1 MTRIP
6 VNSAL
11 NVALLPARLALR
23 LARLATGGGD
33 EPETPAPAPARP
45 APARRPAP
53 RPRPRPKPRPK
64 DLDDVAI
71 ARKVESVIFRNRQVA
86 KGKINVNVAD
96 GVVWLRGEVKTPA
109 LVNRLEEQASAIP
122 EVTRV
127 ENLLHLPKTPAPT
140 RTDTPAPQRRTRR
153 SKPTPEDRKV
163 TPANVSEE
171 APAPPVAEPSPRE
184 MAAAGEGRRP
194 APLGS
199 QDESEEK
206 PGD

>member
-1 MTRIP
+1 MIRST
-6 VNSAL
+6 VSSAL
-11 NVALLPARLALR
+11 GVALLPARLALR
-23 LARLATGGGD
+23 LARHATGGG
-33 EPETPAPAPARP
+33 EQPEAPASAPPSPPPAPPRRPPARP
-45 APARRPAP
+45 
-53 RPRPRPKPRPK
+53 KPPPK

-71 ARKVESVIFRNRQVA
+71 ARKVESVIFRDRQVA
-86 KGKINVNVAD
+86 KGKVNVNVAD

-109 LVNRLEEQASAIP
+109 LVNRLGQQASDVP

-140 RTDTPAPQRRTRR
+140 RTDTPAPQRKTRR
-153 SKPTPEDRKV
+153 SKPSPGERRV

-171 APAPPVAEPSPRE
+171 APAPTVAEPSPKE

-199 QDESEEK
+199 HEPEETA
-206 PGD
+206 GE